1 MTYSLA
7 PVAAE
12 LGKLLG
18 REVPIA
24 KDVIGEDAHAKA
36 SSLKD
41 GDIMLLENVRF
52 HKEEEKNDPDFAKA
66 LAGLA
71 EIYVNDAFGTAHR
84 AHASTAGVADYLPA
98 VCGYLIQ
105 KEISI
110 MGGALSEPKRSF
122 CRDSRRSKG
131 FR

>member
-36 SSLKD
+36 SALKD

-52 HKEEEKNDPDFAKA
+52 HKEEEKMIRILRKHLPD
-66 LAGLA
+66 L
-71 EIYVNDAFGTAHR
+71 
-84 AHASTAGVADYLPA
+84 
-98 VCGYLIQ
+98 Q
-105 KEISI
+105 K
-110 MGGALSEPKRSF
+110 F
-122 CRDSRRSKG
+122 T
-131 FR
+131 